1 MLQKRIPSF
10 PGQSVNLWFVFFL
23 KFPWN
28 SPKLQLPPPLQKNI
42 ISSFKHLLI
51 PCTPQPLHLP
61 SKNFSTRNMA
71 RCTKIWCPKLPQ
83 VTSWSP
89 EGSHNI
95 ASIASLCSWMK
106 VSSFGCVLNWKKAPN
121 NSSKLFY
128 HCQVIYIY
136 RVSFLGGRSY
146 FIYFCQ
152 MLFRRPSF
160 ANLKYMNT
168 YTPSNLTQ
176 TTTILYH
183 RKKMCLQKTFKTF
196 KKHTFLVGGRWYCF
210 EGLYSLLGFRKDNLG
225 EVQWHFISHH
235 PGGGGVNGT
244 LANMFL

>member
-1 MLQKRIPSF
+1 MVRQVSNGMIQDLHNAWLKKHVIEKIPVFPLSQSICGLFFEIPVKLTQTATPPSQKTSF
-10 PGQSVNLWFVFFL
+10 QASNTSSSLV
-23 KFPWN
+23 
-28 SPKLQLPPPLQKNI
+28 PPN
-42 ISSFKHLLI
+42 
-51 PCTPQPLHLP
+51 PCTYHPRTFLP
-61 SKNFSTRNMA
+61 RNMA

-106 VSSFGCVLNWKKAPN
+106 VSSFGCVLNWTKAPN
-121 NSSKLFY
+121 KSSKLFY

-146 FIYFCQ
+146 FIYFQ
-152 MLFRRPSF
+152 MLFMRPSF

-176 TTTILYH
+176 TTTISPE
-183 RKKMCLQKTFKTF
+183 KI
-196 KKHTFLVGGRWYCF
+196 V
-210 EGLYSLLGFRKDNLG
+210 
-225 EVQWHFISHH
+225 
-235 PGGGGVNGT
+235 
-244 LANMFL
+244 LAKNI